1 MGRVWTLRP
10 IVSTGRG
17 PIRPVTTKRRS
28 AKMFAVKGHPS
39 EQRFKAE
46 FKARLK
52 RMRKAIAMSQSEMAA
67 ALGLEGDPETRRNTY
82 AKWEQL
88 SSKNNFPA
96 YLLPRL
102 AEITGHDLW
111 FILTEQSET
120 YRPKR
125 RKIS

>member
-1 MGRVWTLRP
+1 
-10 IVSTGRG
+10 
-17 PIRPVTTKRRS
+17 
-28 AKMFAVKGHPS
+28 MFAVKGYLS
-39 EQRFKAE
+39 EQQFKAD

-52 RMRKAIAMSQSEMAA
+52 RMRKAIDLSQSEMAT

-102 AEITGHDLW
+102 AEITGHDMW
-111 FILTEQSET
+111 FILTEQSAT